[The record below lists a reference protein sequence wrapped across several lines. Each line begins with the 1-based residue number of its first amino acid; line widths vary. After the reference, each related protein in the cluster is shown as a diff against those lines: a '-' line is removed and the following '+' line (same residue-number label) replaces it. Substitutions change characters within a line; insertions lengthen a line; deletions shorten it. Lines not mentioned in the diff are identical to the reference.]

1 MLGRKHSLD
10 YPTGLPKDEANNTAE
25 GVGFMSYNQN
35 ERKPL
40 LPLLY
45 LNWRQN
51 SLLSAI
57 QNPGE
62 IKNIKNKSGNA
73 QKK

>member
-51 SLLSAI
+51 NLSAV
-57 QNPGE
+57 QNPE
-62 IKNIKNKSGNA
+62 IRNIKNKSGNA

>member
-10 YPTGLPKDEANNTAE
+10 YPTGLPKDEVNNTAE

-51 SLLSAI
+51 NLSAV
-57 QNPGE
+57 QNPE
-62 IKNIKNKSGNA
+62 IRNIKNKSGNA